1 MTQKLDYSREDAM
14 AILNN
19 ESYTDE
25 EKKQVYEKYM
35 IDLKKK
41 RKDAIVAKL
50 NDLAMNNP
58 IITKEIYIAKLKE
71 YETDDLSKPFEIIE
85 KELMDFENE
94 MKNKYN
100 EYLKT
105 KEQEQENV
113 EITPDVKPEVVEDNF
128 DDTIFSDP
136 ILEED
141 IEEDVTPSF
150 VIKDDFSVLNEEPE
164 MLAKPLFDLSNDE
177 TEEVMPDEFPDNEK
191 GNASAIILSII
202 AIIIG
207 VVVMYS
213 IIRLN

>member
-1 MTQKLDYSREDAM
+1 MMQKLDYSREDAM
-14 AILNN
+14 EILNN
-19 ESYTDE
+19 TTYSDE
-25 EKKQVYEKYM
+25 DKKVMYEKYM
-35 IDLKKK
+35 SDLKKK
-41 RKDAIVAKL
+41 RKDAVVTKL

-71 YETDDLSKPFEIIE
+71 YESDDLSKPFEIIE

-100 EYLKT
+100 DYLKS
-105 KEQEQENV
+105 KQEETV
-113 EITPDVKPEVVEDNF
+113 EITPDVKPEVVEEETF

-136 ILEED
+136 IVEED
-141 IEEDVTPSF
+141 EEEVVPSF
-150 VIKDDFSVLNEEPE
+150 VIKDEISVLNEEPE
-164 MLAKPLFDLSNDE
+164 ILAKSLFDTSRDDA
-177 TEEVMPDEFPDNEK
+177 EEVMPDVFPDNEK

>member
-1 MTQKLDYSREDAM
+1 MMQKLDYSREDAM
-14 AILNN
+14 EILNN
-19 ESYTDE
+19 TTYSDE
-25 EKKQVYEKYM
+25 EKKVMYEKYM
-35 IDLKKK
+35 NDLKKK
-41 RKDAIVAKL
+41 RKDAVVAKL

-71 YETDDLSKPFEIIE
+71 YESDDLSKPFEIIE
-85 KELMDFENE
+85 KELMNFENE

-100 EYLKT
+100 DYLKT
-105 KEQEQENV
+105 KQEETV
-113 EITPDVKPEVVEDNF
+113 EITPDVKPEVIEEEKF

-136 ILEED
+136 IVAVEE
-141 IEEDVTPSF
+141 EEEEVVPSF
-150 VIKDDFSVLNEEPE
+150 VIKDEISVLNEEPE
-164 MLAKPLFDLSNDE
+164 MLAKPLFDTSSDDA
-177 TEEVMPDEFPDNEK
+177 EEVMPDVFPDNEK

>member
-14 AILNN
+14 EILNN
-19 ESYTDE
+19 ESYSDE

-35 IDLKKK
+35 SDLKKK
-41 RKDAIVAKL
+41 RKDAIVARL

-58 IITKEIYIAKLKE
+58 IITKETYIAKLKE
-71 YETDDLSKPFEIIE
+71 YESDDLSKPFEIIE
-85 KELMDFENE
+85 KELTDFEND

-100 EYLKT
+100 EYLKS
-105 KEQEQENV
+105 KEQEETNE
-113 EITPDVKPEVVEDNF
+113 EIIPDVKPEIVEDNF

-136 ILEED
+136 IVEED
-141 IEEDVTPSF
+141 LEDVTPSF

-164 MLAKPLFDLSNDE
+164 MLAKPLFDSSNDE

>member
-19 ESYTDE
+19 ESYSDE

-35 IDLKKK
+35 SDLKKK
-41 RKDAIVAKL
+41 RKDAVVARL

-58 IITKEIYIAKLKE
+58 IITKETYIAKLKE
-71 YETDDLSKPFEIIE
+71 YESDDLSKPFEIIE

-100 EYLKT
+100 EYLKS
-105 KEQEQENV
+105 KEQEETNE
-113 EITPDVKPEVVEDNF
+113 EIIPDVKPEIVEDNF

-136 ILEED
+136 IVEED
-141 IEEDVTPSF
+141 LEDVTPSF

-164 MLAKPLFDLSNDE
+164 MLAKPLFDSSSDE

>member
-1 MTQKLDYSREDAM
+1 MMQKLDYSREEAM
-14 AILNN
+14 EILNN
-19 ESYTDE
+19 TTYSDE
-25 EKKQVYEKYM
+25 EKKVMYEKYM
-35 IDLKKK
+35 SDLKKK
-41 RKDAIVAKL
+41 RKDAVVAKL

-71 YETDDLSKPFEIIE
+71 YESDDLSKPFEIIE

-100 EYLKT
+100 DYLKS
-105 KEQEQENV
+105 KQEEIV
-113 EITPDVKPEVVEDNF
+113 EITPDVKPEVIEEETF

-136 ILEED
+136 IVEE
-141 IEEDVTPSF
+141 EEEEVVPSF
-150 VIKDDFSVLNEEPE
+150 VIKDEISVLNEEPE
-164 MLAKPLFDLSNDE
+164 MLAKPLFDTSSDDA
-177 TEEVMPDEFPDNEK
+177 EEVMPDVFPDNEK

>member
-1 MTQKLDYSREDAM
+1 MMQKLDYSREEAM
-14 AILNN
+14 EILNN
-19 ESYTDE
+19 TTYSDE
-25 EKKQVYEKYM
+25 EKKVMYEKYM
-35 IDLKKK
+35 SDLKKK
-41 RKDAIVAKL
+41 RKDAVVAKL

-71 YETDDLSKPFEIIE
+71 YESDDLSKPFEIIE

-100 EYLKT
+100 EYLKS
-105 KEQEQENV
+105 KQEETV
-113 EITPDVKPEVVEDNF
+113 EITPDVKPEIIEEETF
-128 DDTIFSDP
+128 DDTIFSEP
-136 ILEED
+136 IIVEED
-141 IEEDVTPSF
+141 EEEVVPSL
-150 VIKDDFSVLNEEPE
+150 VIKDEISVLNEEPE
-164 MLAKPLFDLSNDE
+164 ILAKSLFDTSSEDA
-177 TEEVMPDEFPDNEK
+177 EEVMPDVFPDNEK

>member
-14 AILNN
+14 EILNN
-19 ESYTDE
+19 ESYSDE

-35 IDLKKK
+35 SDLKKK
-41 RKDAIVAKL
+41 RKDEIISRL

-71 YETDDLSKPFEIIE
+71 YESDDLSKPFEIIE
-85 KELMDFENE
+85 KELMSFENN

-105 KEQEQENV
+105 KEQNES
-113 EITPDVKPEVVEDNF
+113 EIIPDEKPEIIEDNF
-128 DDTIFSDP
+128 EDTIFSDP
-136 ILEED
+136 

-150 VIKDDFSVLNEEPE
+150 TIKDDFSVLNEEPE
-164 MLAKPLFDLSNDE
+164 MLAKPLFDSSDE
-177 TEEVMPDEFPDNEK
+177 EIDEVMPDEFPDNEK

>member
-1 MTQKLDYSREDAM
+1 MMQKLDYSREDAM
-14 AILNN
+14 EILNN
-19 ESYTDE
+19 TTYSDE
-25 EKKQVYEKYM
+25 EKKVMYEKYM
-35 IDLKKK
+35 NDLKKK
-41 RKDAIVAKL
+41 RKDAVVAKL

-71 YETDDLSKPFEIIE
+71 YESDDLSKPFEIIE
-85 KELMDFENE
+85 KELMNFENE

-100 EYLKT
+100 DYLKT
-105 KEQEQENV
+105 KQEETV
-113 EITPDVKPEVVEDNF
+113 EITPDVKPEVIEEEKF

-136 ILEED
+136 IVAVEE
-141 IEEDVTPSF
+141 EEEVVPSF
-150 VIKDDFSVLNEEPE
+150 VIKDEISVLNEEPE
-164 MLAKPLFDLSNDE
+164 MLAKPLFDTSSDDA
-177 TEEVMPDEFPDNEK
+177 EEVMPDVFPDNEK

>member
-14 AILNN
+14 EILNN
-19 ESYTDE
+19 ESYSDE

-35 IDLKKK
+35 SDLKKK
-41 RKDAIVAKL
+41 RKDEIVARL

-58 IITKEIYIAKLKE
+58 IITKEIYITKLKE
-71 YETDDLSKPFEIIE
+71 YESDDLSKPYEIIE
-85 KELMDFENE
+85 KELTDFEND

-100 EYLKT
+100 EYLKS
-105 KEQEQENV
+105 KEQEETNE
-113 EITPDVKPEVVEDNF
+113 EIIPDVKPEIVEDNF

-136 ILEED
+136 IVEED
-141 IEEDVTPSF
+141 LEDVTPSF

-164 MLAKPLFDLSNDE
+164 MLAKPLFDSSSDE

-213 IIRLN
+213 INRLN

>member
-14 AILNN
+14 EILNN
-19 ESYTDE
+19 ESYSDE

-35 IDLKKK
+35 SDLKKK
-41 RKDAIVAKL
+41 RKDEIVARL

-58 IITKEIYIAKLKE
+58 IITKETYIAKLKE
-71 YETDDLSKPFEIIE
+71 YESDDLSKPFEIIE
-85 KELMDFENE
+85 KELTDFEND

-100 EYLKT
+100 EYLKS
-105 KEQEQENV
+105 KEQEETNE
-113 EITPDVKPEVVEDNF
+113 EIIPDVKPEIVEDNF

-136 ILEED
+136 IVEED
-141 IEEDVTPSF
+141 LEDVTPSF

-164 MLAKPLFDLSNDE
+164 MLAKPLFDSSSDE

>member
-14 AILNN
+14 TILNN
-19 ESYTDE
+19 ESYSDE

-35 IDLKKK
+35 SDLKKK
-41 RKDAIVAKL
+41 RKDAIVARL

-58 IITKEIYIAKLKE
+58 IITKETYIAKLKE
-71 YETDDLSKPFEIIE
+71 YESDDLSKPFEIIE

-100 EYLKT
+100 EYLKS
-105 KEQEQENV
+105 KEQEETNE
-113 EITPDVKPEVVEDNF
+113 EIIPDVKPEVVEDNF

-136 ILEED
+136 ISEED
-141 IEEDVTPSF
+141 LEDVTPSF

-164 MLAKPLFDLSNDE
+164 MLAKPLFDSSNDE

-207 VVVMYS
+207 AVVMYS

>member
-1 MTQKLDYSREDAM
+1 MMQKLDYSREEAM
-14 AILNN
+14 EILNN
-19 ESYTDE
+19 ATYSDE
-25 EKKQVYEKYM
+25 EKKVMYEKYM
-35 IDLKKK
+35 SDLKKK
-41 RKDAIVAKL
+41 RKDAVVAKL

-71 YETDDLSKPFEIIE
+71 YESDDLSKPFEIIE

-100 EYLKT
+100 EYLKS
-105 KEQEQENV
+105 KQEETV
-113 EITPDVKPEVVEDNF
+113 EITPDVKPEIIEEETF
-128 DDTIFSDP
+128 DDTIFSEP
-136 ILEED
+136 IIVEED
-141 IEEDVTPSF
+141 AEEVVPSL
-150 VIKDDFSVLNEEPE
+150 VIKDEISVLNEEPE
-164 MLAKPLFDLSNDE
+164 ILAKSLFDTSSEDA
-177 TEEVMPDEFPDNEK
+177 EEVMPDVFPDNEK

>member
-1 MTQKLDYSREDAM
+1 MTHKLDYSREDAM
-14 AILNN
+14 EILNN
-19 ESYTDE
+19 ESYSDE
-25 EKKQVYEKYM
+25 EKKQLYEKYM
-35 IDLKKK
+35 SDLKKK
-41 RKDAIVAKL
+41 RKDAVVAKL

-58 IITKEIYIAKLKE
+58 IITKEAYIAKLKE
-71 YETDDLSKPFEIIE
+71 YESDDLSKPFEIIE
-85 KELMDFENE
+85 TELMDFENE

-100 EYLKT
+100 EYLKS
-105 KEQEQENV
+105 KEQEETNG
-113 EITPDVKPEVVEDNF
+113 EIIPNVKPEVVEDNF
-128 DDTIFSDP
+128 DDTMFSDP
-136 ILEED
+136 IIEED
-141 IEEDVTPSF
+141 IDEVTPSF

-164 MLAKPLFDLSNDE
+164 MLAKPLFDSSSDE